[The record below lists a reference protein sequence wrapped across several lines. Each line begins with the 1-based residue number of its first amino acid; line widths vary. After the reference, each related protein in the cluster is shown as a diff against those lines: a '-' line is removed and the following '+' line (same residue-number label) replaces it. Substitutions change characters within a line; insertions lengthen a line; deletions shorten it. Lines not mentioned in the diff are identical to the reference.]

1 MKSRATGGSTCKP
14 MSCWLTNFE
23 RPDILHASDTAYP
36 APIYATYELT
46 NFKSLHEMDYIKKC
60 ENDT

>member
-1 MKSRATGGSTCKP
+1 MKSRVTGGSTCKP

-36 APIYATYELT
+36 APIYT
-46 NFKSLHEMDYIKKC
+46 NKLSLNHHINEISFK
-60 ENDT
+60 